1 MAVGDTIQNNDPFAS
16 LRTKMNEILNGTGVL
31 GGYNQSHSIAANP
44 SDGDVIDDA
53 YFDSLYSAA
62 AKIANYYNITNP
74 FTAVNAGDLIRWSD
88 YAEDAATFESDI
100 NTRFTAPWS
109 YSSGWDTTTAT
120 ETTTTKSDWNGTIDT
135 ITEIEFADSTTMHA
149 WFAAGG
155 EIRISMSHNDTT
167 NVQQGTS
174 WEQLTAEVGVYR
186 ISARATD
193 STNVDSS
200 TRFNYDDLSSTYT
213 VVKREYADDSDY
225 SANYVQIEAR
235 KQGGIVYVKT
245 TLVDAHT
252 ARSGSGTGYGGA
264 WSWSGHDTATGTST
278 VNVSSLKL
286 SNSSGSVNIANPTF
300 TATNNL

>member
-16 LRTKMNEILNGTGVL
+16 LRTKMNTILNGTGVL
-31 GGYNQSHSIAANP
+31 GGYNQGHSIAANP

-62 AKIANYYNITNP
+62 AKIANYYNISNP
-74 FTAVNAGDLIRWSD
+74 FTAVNQGDLIRWSD
-88 YAEDAATFESDI
+88 YASKAATFESDI
-100 NTRFTAPWS
+100 NTRFNAPWS

-120 ETTTTKSDWNGTIDT
+120 ETTSTKTNWNGTVNTVTT
-135 ITEIEFADSTTMHA
+135 IAFGSTADMDA

-167 NVQQGTS
+167 SNQQGTS
-174 WEQLTAEVGVYR
+174 WEQLTAEMGTYR

-193 STNVDSS
+193 STNVDAS
-200 TRFNYDDLSSTYT
+200 TRKKYSDLGGSYATI
-213 VVKREYADDSDY
+213 KREYANDGDY
-225 SANYVQIEAR
+225 SNNYAQIEAY
-235 KQGGIVYVKT
+235 KSGATIYVRT

-252 ARSGSGTGYGGA
+252 ARSGSGSGYGGA
-264 WSWSGHDTATGTST
+264 WSWTGHDTATGTST

-286 SNSSGSVNIANPTF
+286 SNSSGSVNVTNPTF
-300 TATNNL
+300 TKTDNL